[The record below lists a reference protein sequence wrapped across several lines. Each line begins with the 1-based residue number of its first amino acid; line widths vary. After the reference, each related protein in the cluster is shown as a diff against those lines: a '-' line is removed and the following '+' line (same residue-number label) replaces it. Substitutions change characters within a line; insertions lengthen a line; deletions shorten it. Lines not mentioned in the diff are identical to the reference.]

1 MTYRD
6 DREAFH
12 HRVAQ
17 LEDELRDASREGAE
31 EGRGET
37 LARTNAL
44 EDKLAAMRADL
55 AKVTAELQALRG
67 DEPPKPTRSRN
78 GVIAL
83 LAALAVLLIGAGMA
97 TALLRTRS
105 TATATVPDFAV
116 DPVAPPPVV
125 PPAPEPAAPLPTTP
139 IPLEAIPQPQRSTTA
154 RWVAKV
160 SKAEGVA
167 LAAGSTCN
175 VDATIVTT
183 DTNAVV
189 KQLTVQCGAT
199 SLYRSTDRLNGMS
212 QGSNDA
218 REGFAA
224 TDDKSSFTL
233 AYRDLGTRTGERA
246 QIDLDSKHQQATVFR
261 DTIPR
266 SRVDLTLPANSTP
279 GAPLANRSRRTGL
292 VGHVGGT
299 APVKTGAT
307 CVLRAM
313 AIGKGKECVADLTC
327 GSITVWL
334 PTAPVKCTYE
344 AGKPVTVGADD
355 GTTGNLAIADKTL
368 TVKAKTYDLEIT
380 LDDAP

>member
-6 DREAFH
+6 DREALH

-17 LEDELRDASREGAE
+17 LEGELRDARREGAE

-55 AKVTAELQALRG
+55 ARATAELQALRG
-67 DEPPKPTRSRN
+67 DEPPKPTPSRN
-78 GVIAL
+78 GVIAV
-83 LAALAVLLIGAGMA
+83 LAVAAVLLIGGGVM
-97 TALLRTRS
+97 TAVLRTRS
-105 TATATVPDFAV
+105 TTTTVPDFHI
-116 DPVAPPPVV
+116 DPVSPTPVV
-125 PPAPEPAAPLPTTP
+125 PPVPEPAAPVTPTP

-154 RWVAKV
+154 RWVARI
-160 SKAEGVA
+160 SKAEGIA
-167 LAAGSTCN
+167 LAPGTTCN

-189 KQLTVQCGAT
+189 KQLTVQCGTT

-218 REGFAA
+218 REGFGA

-233 AYRDLGTRTGERA
+233 AYRDLGTRTGERS
-246 QIDLDSKHQQATVFR
+246 QIDLDTKHQQATVFR

-279 GAPLANRSRRTGL
+279 AAPLANRARHTGL

-299 APVKTGAT
+299 SPVKTGAT

-313 AIGKGKECVADLTC
+313 AIGKGKDCVADVTC
-327 GSITVWL
+327 GSIIVWL
-334 PTAPVKCTYE
+334 PAAPVKCTYE
-344 AGKPVTVGADD
+344 AGKPVTVSADD
-355 GTTGNLAIADKTL
+355 GTTGNLAINDKTL
-368 TVKAKTYDLEIT
+368 TVKARTYDLSIT